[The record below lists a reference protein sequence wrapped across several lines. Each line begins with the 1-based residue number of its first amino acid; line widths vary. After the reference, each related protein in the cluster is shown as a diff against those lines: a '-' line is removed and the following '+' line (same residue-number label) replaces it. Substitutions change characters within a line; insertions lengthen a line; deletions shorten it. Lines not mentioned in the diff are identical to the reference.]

1 LRVVAER
8 FLGRVGRGFLRTR
21 AAGGRAAILAYHN
34 VVPDGL
40 PPAGDDGLHLP
51 RGAFARQL
59 DLLQQCCEVVP
70 LESLL
75 GPKPRTD
82 RLVVAIT
89 FDDAYRGALTLGS
102 EELARRGLPA
112 TMFVPPGLLEDRSF
126 WWDDLAEG
134 QQGLADQIRA
144 RALGELHGVDQA
156 IRAAFPRTPPVQPAF
171 MRSATVSELVQAAGQ
186 GIWRFA
192 PHSWSHPDLRALGPA
207 ELNEELLR
215 PLAWLRERFP
225 GVTISWLAY
234 PYGLTSAVVQAAAA
248 AAGFA
253 GGLRVEGGPFRLG
266 HPTPLAL
273 PRVSVPAGVSLDGF
287 ALRLA
292 GFRP

>member
-1 LRVVAER
+1 LRAVAER
-8 FLGRVGRGFLRTR
+8 VLGRAGRGYLRSR

-40 PPAGDDGLHLP
+40 PPAGDDGLHLAQ
-51 RGAFARQL
+51 GTFARQL
-59 DLLQQCCEVVP
+59 DFLQRYCEVVP

-75 GPKPRTD
+75 GPRPRTD

-112 TMFVPPGLLEDRSF
+112 TMFVPPGLLDDRSF

-134 QQGLADQIRA
+134 EQGLPDHVRA
-144 RALGELHGVDQA
+144 RALGDLRGVDRA
-156 IRAAFPRTPPVQPAF
+156 IRAAFPRTPPAQPAY
-171 MRSATVSELVQAAGQ
+171 MRSASVSELAQAAGQ

-192 PHSWSHPDLRALGPA
+192 PHSWSHPDLRALNPA
-207 ELNEELLR
+207 ELDEELRR

-225 GVTISWLAY
+225 GVTIPWIAY
-234 PYGLTSAVVQAAAA
+234 PYGLSSPGVQAAAA
-248 AAGFA
+248 AAGYA

-266 HPTPLAL
+266 RPTPMVF
-273 PRVSVPAGVSLDGF
+273 PRVSVAAGVTVDGL

-292 GFRP
+292 GLRP

>member
-1 LRVVAER
+1 LRAVAER
-8 FLGRVGRGFLRTR
+8 FLGPAGRGYLRSR

-51 RGAFARQL
+51 RSAFARQL
-59 DLLQQCCEVVP
+59 DFLQRYCEVVP

-75 GPKPRTD
+75 GPGPRTD
-82 RLVVAIT
+82 RLVAVIT

-102 EELARRGLPA
+102 EELTRRGLPA
-112 TMFVPPGLLEDRSF
+112 TMFVPPGLLDDRSF

-134 QQGLADQIRA
+134 ERGLADQIRA

-156 IRAAFPRTPPVQPAF
+156 IRAAFPRTPPVQPPF
-171 MRSATVSELVQAAGQ
+171 MRSATVSELARAAGQ
-186 GIWRFA
+186 AVWRFA
-192 PHSWSHPDLRALGPA
+192 PHSWSHPDLRALNPA
-207 ELNEELLR
+207 ELDEELRR

-225 GVTISWLAY
+225 GVTIPWIAY
-234 PYGLTSAVVQAAAA
+234 PYGLSSPGVQAAAA

-266 HPTPLAL
+266 RPTSMAL
-273 PRVSVPAGVSLDGF
+273 PRVSVAAGVTVDGL

-292 GFRP
+292 GLRP